1 MHPGMIEAARVL
13 FQPGVWTQM
22 SMAAWRPLLDPLP
35 VDGYWLWLML
45 PMALAVATVYKAIK
59 LDDLSRLPK
68 QALWLAVQFVI
79 VMMLAAGVLWLITE
93 MVGKT

>member
-1 MHPGMIEAARVL
+1 MHAGMIEAAQVL

-22 SMAAWRPLLDPLP
+22 NVAAWRPLLDPLP
-35 VDGYWLWLML
+35 VEGFWLWLML

-59 LDDLSRLPK
+59 LDNLSRLPG

-79 VMMLAAGVLWLITE
+79 VMMLAAAVLWLITE
-93 MVGKT
+93 MV